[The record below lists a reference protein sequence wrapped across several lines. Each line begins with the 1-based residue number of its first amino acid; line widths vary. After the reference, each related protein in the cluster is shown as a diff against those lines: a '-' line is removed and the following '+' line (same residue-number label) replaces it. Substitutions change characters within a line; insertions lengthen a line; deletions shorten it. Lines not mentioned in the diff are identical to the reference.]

1 MNLSRFLLS
10 RLLVTSVINFSK
22 HPSIFPR
29 FAGGNVAAICA
40 FNSAY

>member
-1 MNLSRFLLS
+1 MNLSRFRLS
-10 RLLVTSVINFSK
+10 KLLVTSVINFSK
-22 HPSIFPR
+22 HPR